1 MAYMLTAGDT
11 GYKLSADVWEGIIDL
26 TVEAGYSVVQL
37 RGLPRHHTEVDLPDG
52 VVIDLDEA
60 LRQALEAGKPFP
72 PGGDPKGADP
82 QVVLTRDTIHHV
94 RDVLRSGKVRLARI
108 PSWHIGEDA
117 PDVTPSG

>member
-1 MAYMLTAGDT
+1 MAYMLKAGDT
-11 GYKLSADVWEGIIDL
+11 GYKLSATVWEGIIDL
-26 TVEAGYSVVQL
+26 TVEAGYPVVQL
-37 RGLPRHHTEVDLPDG
+37 RGLPRHTEEDLPDG

-72 PGGDPKGADP
+72 PGGDPKGADH